1 MLAPAAC
8 HGRGPAGTRPGRTRT
23 EGQEAVAEA
32 FDDTTG
38 LRRIRSTVLLVV
50 LLVVL
55 GIIAAAGIG
64 AAFVLLGSL
73 LDQALE

>member
-1 MLAPAAC
+1 
-8 HGRGPAGTRPGRTRT
+8 
-23 EGQEAVAEA
+23 VAEA
-32 FDDTTG
+32 FDDTTW
-38 LRRIRSTVLLVV
+38 LRRMRSTALLVV

-64 AAFVLLGSL
+64 AGFVLLGSL